1 MRSNLRKNL
10 NLIRRKLFH
19 SLGLLI
25 GVCALSSQQKVSA
38 DELQNI
44 PQSPLYPLI
53 QALRQ
58 THKPVCLSTAER
70 LEKESATGEG
80 FNLHLRSANLDISD
94 AHLLANALTS
104 IQQQGEL
111 PLNSFSVSYN
121 PGIETGGAQVLL
133 SSLPDNVNEIGMVG
147 CQLRDDVGEL
157 LIRFMARSS
166 NLKMI
171 CVEDNL
177 FSASM
182 RIQIASAG
190 QKLDGCV
197 TIV

>member
-1 MRSNLRKNL
+1 VRSNLRKNL

>member
-1 MRSNLRKNL
+1 MI
-10 NLIRRKLFH
+10 LIRRKLFH

>member
-1 MRSNLRKNL
+1 MD
-10 NLIRRKLFH
+10 LIRRKLFH

-25 GVCALSSQQKVSA
+25 GVYALSSHQKVSA

-70 LEKESATGEG
+70 LKKQSATGKA

-94 AHLLANALTS
+94 AQLLANAFTS
-104 IQQQGEL
+104 IQQQGDL

-121 PGIETGGAQVLL
+121 PGIETSGAQALL

-166 NLKMI
+166 NLKTI

-182 RIQIASAG
+182 RIQITSAG
-190 QKLDGCV
+190 KKLENCV

>member
-1 MRSNLRKNL
+1 M

-25 GVCALSSQQKVSA
+25 GVYAFSSHQKVSA
-38 DELQNI
+38 DALQNI

-70 LEKESATGEG
+70 LEKESATGEA

-94 AHLLANALTS
+94 AQLLANALTS

>member
-1 MRSNLRKNL
+1 M

-25 GVCALSSQQKVSA
+25 GVYALSSQQKVSA

-44 PQSPLYPLI
+44 PKSLLYPLI

-58 THKPVCLSTAER
+58 THKPICLSTAEG
-70 LEKESATGEG
+70 LEKQSATGKA

-94 AHLLANALTS
+94 AQLLANALTS
-104 IQQQGEL
+104 IQQQGDL

-121 PGIETGGAQVLL
+121 PGIETGGAQALL

-157 LIRFMARSS
+157 LLRLMARSS

>member
-1 MRSNLRKNL
+1 M

>member
-25 GVCALSSQQKVSA
+25 GVYALSSQQKVSA

>member
-1 MRSNLRKNL
+1 MD
-10 NLIRRKLFH
+10 LIRRKLFH

-25 GVCALSSQQKVSA
+25 GVYALSSHQKVSA

-58 THKPVCLSTAER
+58 THKPVCLSTAGR
-70 LEKESATGEG
+70 LEKQSATSKA

-94 AHLLANALTS
+94 AQLLANALTS
-104 IQQQGEL
+104 IQQQGDL

-121 PGIETGGAQVLL
+121 PGIETGGAQALL
-133 SSLPDNVNEIGMVG
+133 SSLPDDVNEIGMVG

-166 NLKMI
+166 NLKTI

-182 RIQIASAG
+182 RIQITSAG
-190 QKLDGCV
+190 KKLENCV

>member
-1 MRSNLRKNL
+1 L

-121 PGIETGGAQVLL
+121 PGIETGGAQALL
-133 SSLPDNVNEIGMVG
+133 SSLPDDVNEIGMVG

>member
-1 MRSNLRKNL
+1 MK
-10 NLIRRKLFH
+10 LIRRKLFH
-19 SLGLLI
+19 SLGLMI
-25 GVCALSSQQKVSA
+25 GVYALSYQQKAAA
-38 DELQNI
+38 DELQNT
-44 PQSPLYPLI
+44 PQGPLHPLI
-53 QALRQ
+53 QALHQ
-58 THKPVCLSTAER
+58 THKPVCLSAAQR
-70 LEKESATGEG
+70 LEKQSGSGEA

-94 AHLLANALTS
+94 AQLLANAFTL
-104 IQQQGEL
+104 IQQQGDL

-121 PGIETGGAQVLL
+121 PGIETGGVQVLL
-133 SSLPDNVNEIGMVG
+133 SSLPDDVNEIGMVG

-166 NLKMI
+166 NLKTI

-182 RIQIASAG
+182 RIQITSAG
-190 QKLDGCV
+190 KKLENCV

>member
-1 MRSNLRKNL
+1 M
-10 NLIRRKLFH
+10 
-19 SLGLLI
+19 
-25 GVCALSSQQKVSA
+25 
-38 DELQNI
+38 
-44 PQSPLYPLI
+44 I

-70 LEKESATGEG
+70 LEKESATGEA

-94 AHLLANALTS
+94 AQLLANALTS
-104 IQQQGEL
+104 IQHQGDL

-121 PGIETGGAQVLL
+121 PGIETGGAQALL
-133 SSLPDNVNEIGMVG
+133 SSLPDDVNEIGMVG

-157 LIRFMARSS
+157 LIRLMARSS

>member
-1 MRSNLRKNL
+1 MNI
-10 NLIRRKLFH
+10 IRRKLFQ

-25 GVCALSSQQKVSA
+25 GVYALSSQQKVSA
-38 DELQNI
+38 DGLQNT
-44 PQSPLYPLI
+44 PQSPLHPLI

-58 THKPVCLSTAER
+58 THKPVCLSAAQR
-70 LEKESATGEG
+70 LEKQSGSGET

-94 AHLLANALTS
+94 AQLLANAFTS
-104 IQQQGEL
+104 IQQQGDL

-121 PGIETGGAQVLL
+121 PGIETGGVQALL
-133 SSLPDNVNEIGMVG
+133 SSLPHDVNEIGLVE
-147 CQLRDDVGEL
+147 CQLGDDVGEL
-157 LIRFMARSS
+157 LIHFMAHSS

-171 CVEDNL
+171 CVEGNL

-182 RIQIASAG
+182 RGQIASAG
-190 QKLDGCV
+190 KKLGGCV

>member
-1 MRSNLRKNL
+1 VRSNLRKNL

-104 IQQQGEL
+104 IQQQVEL

>member
-25 GVCALSSQQKVSA
+25 GVYALSSQQKVSA
-38 DELQNI
+38 EELQNI

-70 LEKESATGEG
+70 PEKESATGEA

-94 AHLLANALTS
+94 AQLLANALTS